1 MDDQTSPTEYFCLLG
16 REKVLY
22 IAETC
27 CGGLAAGI
35 GLVLFHRY
43 EEAD

>member
-1 MDDQTSPTEYFCLLG
+1 MWGKFFAGSRTRAFA
-16 REKVLY
+16 
-22 IAETC
+22 AETC
-27 CGGLAAGI
+27 CGALAAGI

>member
-1 MDDQTSPTEYFCLLG
+1 MWGKFFAGSRTRTFAA
-16 REKVLY
+16 V
-22 IAETC
+22 AC
-27 CGGLAAGI
+27 CGALAAGI